1 MPTCA
6 VVESATAPADV
17 GICRALMAY
26 SRGRQESFPDGIRS
40 DLTTGRKG
48 FLPAQIEENSLLP
61 SNPLALV
68 ITVAISLD

>member
-1 MPTCA
+1 
-6 VVESATAPADV
+6 
-17 GICRALMAY
+17 MAY